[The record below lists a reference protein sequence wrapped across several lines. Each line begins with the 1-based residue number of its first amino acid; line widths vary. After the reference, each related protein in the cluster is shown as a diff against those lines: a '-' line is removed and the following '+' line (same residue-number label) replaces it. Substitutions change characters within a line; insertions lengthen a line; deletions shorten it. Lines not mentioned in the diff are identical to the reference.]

1 MGKCTIHHT
10 GICEG
15 GVALNP
21 EIMRAAL
28 YGLIIGDA
36 LGVPYEFYKNT
47 ELPPKEQIEF
57 EPPLGFL
64 KAYPNI
70 PAGTWSDDG
79 AQALCLLESL
89 CECGKFVLEDFAK
102 KLVLWLK
109 EGTWAVNGLVFD
121 VGMQTQNALTAYEN
135 GVSAFESGN
144 IEPEGKGNG
153 ALMRVLPLA
162 IWHSGSDRQLV
173 LDAHT
178 QCLITHG
185 HICNQVCCA
194 LYVLVARELCGGTQF
209 INAYQN
215 ALSKLR
221 KIYENM
227 PAHSYELETELHPD
241 QAPIGSGT
249 GYVVDTLKSAFMILR
264 KAISYEDA
272 VKQAVLLGND
282 TDTTA
287 CVTGGL
293 AGIIFGFDNIPQKWY
308 TKTEGKQLIEKLLRK
323 VELKWIK

>member
-1 MGKCTIHHT
+1 
-10 GICEG
+10 
-15 GVALNP
+15 
-21 EIMRAAL
+21 MRAAV
-28 YGLIIGDA
+28 YGLLIGDA
-36 LGVPYEFYKNT
+36 LGVPYEFYQNT

-57 EPPLGFL
+57 EPPMGFP

-89 CECGKFVLEDFAK
+89 CDCGKFILEDFAQ
-102 KLVLWLK
+102 KLLLWLK
-109 EGTWAVNGLVFD
+109 EGKWAVNGLVFD
-121 VGMQTQNALTAYEN
+121 VGMQTQNALTAYRS

-144 IEPEGKGNG
+144 MEPEGKGNG

-162 IWHSGSDRQLV
+162 VWHSGSDRQLV

-194 LYVLVARELCGGTQF
+194 LYVLVSRELCVAVPF
-209 INAYQN
+209 MDAYQN
-215 ALSKLR
+215 ALIKLR
-221 KIYENM
+221 KIYEHM
-227 PAHSYELETELHPD
+227 PAHSHELETELQPD
-241 QAPIGSGT
+241 RAPIGSGN
-249 GYVVDTLKSAFMILR
+249 GYVVDTLKSAFMILG
-264 KAISYEDA
+264 KATSYEDS

-293 AGIIFGFDNIPQKWY
+293 AGIIFGIDNIPKKWY
-308 TKTEGKQLIEKLLRK
+308 NKLKEKQLLEELLRR
-323 VELKWIK
+323 VE